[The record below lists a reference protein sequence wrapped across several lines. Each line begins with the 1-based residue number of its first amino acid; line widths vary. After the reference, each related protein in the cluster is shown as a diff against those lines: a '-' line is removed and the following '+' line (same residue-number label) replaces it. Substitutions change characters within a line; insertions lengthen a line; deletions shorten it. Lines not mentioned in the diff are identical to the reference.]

1 MNLTD
6 YLLIVTIVL
15 SAIVGAAR
23 GFLRE
28 AVAVAAWVIALFLAW
43 HFSDLIAPHLGGLM
57 SDSEVRPWAARVII
71 VLLVL
76 LLGAGVGAALAHFV
90 RLSIFSGM
98 DRLLGFGFGVL
109 RGFVLLGV
117 FVILGQ
123 LLRLQEEQWWRHSM
137 LIPYGES
144 IAHGQW
150 PGARRVPAASHARAQ
165 RQRRHRPRALPDGG
179 LRRRLRSAAVLRQCA
194 LRHLPWAQRQS
205 HQRDG
210 ARRDPDP
217 RGPAPPQHHLRL
229 GGAAERVRFRAAAGR
244 DRAHHARG
252 RLCRPERPVPP
263 LPRRLCRGRDDHR
276 PRHTR
281 LSGSERHPPAGAR

>member
-6 YLLIVTIVL
+6 YLVIAAIIA
-15 SAIVGAAR
+15 SAIVGALR

-28 AVAVAAWVIALFLAW
+28 AVALAAWVIALFLAW

-76 LLGAGVGAALAHFV
+76 LLGAGVAAALAHFV

-98 DRLLGFGFGVL
+98 DRLLGFGFGLL
-109 RGFVLLGV
+109 RGLVLLGV

-144 IAHGQW
+144 VAN
-150 PGARRVPAASHARAQ
+150 
-165 RQRRHRPRALPDGG
+165 G
-179 LRRRLRSAAVLRQCA
+179 LRMLV
-194 LRHLPWAQRQS
+194 
-205 HQRDG
+205 G
-210 ARRDPDP
+210 E
-217 RGPAPPQHHLRL
+217 
-229 GGAAERVRFRAAAGR
+229 ERVRRAAGELR
-244 DRAHHARG
+244 IRI
-252 RLCRPERPVPP
+252 
-263 LPRRLCRGRDDHR
+263 
-276 PRHTR
+276 
-281 LSGSERHPPAGAR
+281 